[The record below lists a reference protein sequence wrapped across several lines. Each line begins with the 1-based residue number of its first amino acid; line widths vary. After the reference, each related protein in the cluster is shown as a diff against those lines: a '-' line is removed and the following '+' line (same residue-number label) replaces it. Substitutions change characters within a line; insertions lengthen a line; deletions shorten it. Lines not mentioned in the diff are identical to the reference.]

1 MKTLILSVSR
11 NDTYTGGW
19 VTGMVAAMTSP
30 HFGGWLKME
39 HESDIARG
47 RSKLMCKA
55 LETRFDNFLWIDD
68 DIVWTR
74 EDFDAINQLPV
85 DCAGGVYV
93 KRHALNREVW
103 NDEQGET
110 LRGHPNVIRVKE
122 VGTGFLRVTRR
133 AVELLKGNV
142 PEAPVSGF
150 THYFAAGVTADGA
163 YLSEDYAF
171 CAALRSAG
179 IPIWLHRGIKLGHIG
194 TQIYRPQ

>member
-11 NDTYTGGW
+11 NDTYSGGW
-19 VTGMVAAMTSP
+19 VAGMVGAMTSP

-68 DIVWTR
+68 DIHWTR
-74 EDFDAINQLPV
+74 EHFDAISELPV

-93 KRHALNREVW
+93 KRHAQSREVW
-103 NDEQGET
+103 NDELGEACP
-110 LRGHPNVIRVKE
+110 GHPDVVQVKE

-133 AVELLKGNV
+133 AVELLKGRV
-142 PEAPVSGF
+142 PEAPASGF

-179 IPIWLHRGIKLGHIG
+179 VPIWLHRGIKLGHVG
-194 TQIYRPQ
+194 TQIYRP